1 MKTYE
6 DARATE
12 VRDKLEKWIRL
23 RVRFFEGACK
33 RDSSFVTELAEAR
46 EALDTL
52 MDLRADL
59 SIARAAC
66 ADLRAQIDA
75 LRPKRNIAE
84 MVSGESIQLGD
95 VTRGLK

>member
-1 MKTYE
+1 MTE
-6 DARATE
+6 HATE
-12 VRDKLEKWIRL
+12 AARDKLMQSL
-23 RVRFFEGACK
+23 RNIVRSLESECR
-33 RDSSFVTELAEAR
+33 RDASKCSQLADVR
-46 EALDTL
+46 EALGTL
-52 MDLRADL
+52 MDLRTDL
-59 SIARAAC
+59 SIAHAAC

>member
-1 MKTYE
+1 MS
-6 DARATE
+6 DATE
-12 VRDKLEKWIRL
+12 AARDKLMQSL
-23 RVRFFEGACK
+23 RNIVRSLESECR
-33 RDSSFVTELAEAR
+33 RDASKCSQLADAR
-46 EALDTL
+46 ESLDTL
-52 MDLRADL
+52 MDLRTDL

-84 MVSGESIQLGD
+84 MVSGEAIQLGD